1 MKPTRRQIDEFFGR
15 PVADVAPDLLGSR
28 ISSGGVTVELT
39 EVEAY
44 AGLSDP
50 ASHSYG
56 GPTKRNEVMFGSPG
70 RVYVYF
76 IYGMHWAVNLVCQ
89 PDGDAGAVLLR
100 AGRVVAGHD
109 IAADRRGDVSEK
121 QLARGPGN
129 LASALAALGSMTG
142 TTLWGGPIRW
152 TPRDHETAVDFEV
165 GPRVGVS
172 RAADVDLRFWVPGDP
187 TVSAYRRSKRA

>member
-1 MKPTRRQIDEFFGR
+1 MKPTRRQIEEFFGR

-28 ISSGGVTVELT
+28 ISSGGVTIELT

-50 ASHSYG
+50 ASHSYS
-56 GPTKRNEVMFGSPG
+56 GPTKRNEVMFGPPG

-109 IAADRRGDVSEK
+109 IAADRRGDVPEK

-152 TPRDHETAVDFEV
+152 TPRDHETAVGVEV

>member
-1 MKPTRRQIDEFFGR
+1 MKPSRRQIEEFFSR
-15 PVADVAPDLLGSR
+15 RVADVAPDLLGSR
-28 ISSGGVTVELT
+28 VSCGGVTVELT

-44 AGLSDP
+44 AGLADP
-50 ASHSYG
+50 ASHSYR
-56 GPTKRNEVMFGSPG
+56 GPTKRNEVMFGPPG

-100 AGRVVAGHD
+100 AGRVVEGQD
-109 IAADRRGDVSEK
+109 VAASRRGDVPDE

-129 LASALAALGSMTG
+129 LASALGATGVMTG
-142 TTLWGGPIRW
+142 TTLWDGPILW
-152 TPRDHETAVDFEV
+152 TARDHETSVAFEV
-165 GPRVGVS
+165 GPRVGVAK
-172 RAADVDLRFWVPGDP
+172 AADVDLRFWVPGDR